1 MSVGWGKLVDMKKLI
16 LPILI
21 VGALAFS
28 GCAPAAETPAPPVP
42 TATVT
47 EQPGTVVVF
56 SEAVD
61 PGVVLSGGE
70 GVMLPADIP
79 AGLAVFPSSL
89 VEESVFFD
97 KKGTGQ
103 VTFTAPIE
111 EMELLFPA
119 YEELGF
125 TVTPAS
131 DTASATASSDKFNVM
146 FTPGEGEY
154 TLYVF
159 PVG

>member
-1 MSVGWGKLVDMKKLI
+1 MKKLV
-16 LPILI
+16 LPTILI

-28 GCAPAAETPAPPVP
+28 GCAPAETPAPATP
-42 TATVT
+42 TATAT

-61 PGVVLSGGE
+61 PGIVLSGGE
-70 GVMLPADIP
+70 GVSLPADIP

-103 VTFTAPIE
+103 VTFTAPVE

-125 TVTPAS
+125 TVSPAT
-131 DTASATASSDKFNVM
+131 DTASATASGDKFNVM